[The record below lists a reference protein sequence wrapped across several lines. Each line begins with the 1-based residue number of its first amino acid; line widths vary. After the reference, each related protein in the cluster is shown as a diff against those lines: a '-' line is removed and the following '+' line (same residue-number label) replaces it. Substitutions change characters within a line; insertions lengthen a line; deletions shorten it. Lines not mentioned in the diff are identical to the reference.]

1 MMVRTGQWMMAG
13 SNKLL
18 ILVLDY
24 VTANSKPVHLPAIST
39 LNEKDML
46 SRLREGDEM
55 ALTALY
61 KAHWKSLF
69 LSAYTVIKDKEVCE
83 DIVQDLFLQVWR
95 KRETLEIR
103 ESLPAYLSAAVRYQV
118 FHYIRKASKSNIIR
132 ADITPDQVLPSD
144 EKILKN
150 ELRIRIHLA
159 VTCLPEKC
167 RLIYKL
173 SREQQL
179 SHREIALLLGI
190 STKTVE
196 NQLTIALRRLRHQ
209 LSDYAVSG

>member
-1 MMVRTGQWMMAG
+1 MMMVRTGQWMMAG

-83 DIVQDLFLQVWR
+83 DIVQDLFYKYGEKGNAGN
-95 KRETLEIR
+95 KRVAPCISFCSSPLPGFSLYPESIEIQYH
-103 ESLPAYLSAAVRYQV
+103 PC
-118 FHYIRKASKSNIIR
+118 
-132 ADITPDQVLPSD
+132 DITPDQVLPSD

-150 ELRIRIHLA
+150 ELRIRITWQYP
-159 VTCLPEKC
+159 VCLKMPS
-167 RLIYKL
+167 IYKL

-179 SHREIALLLGI
+179 SHREIGCC
-190 STKTVE
+190 SVS
-196 NQLTIALRRLRHQ
+196 QQRL
-209 LSDYAVSG
+209 